1 MTSAFLTRR
10 HALALIGSTTL
21 LGLADARADATE
33 LRIGYQ
39 KSSVN
44 LMVVRERR
52 LIEARLPGTATKW
65 VEFPAG
71 PQILEA
77 LAVGSLDL
85 GFTGDTPPVFA
96 QAAGKDIWYAGLEPP
111 KPNSSAILVPA
122 DSPIRALSDLK
133 GRRVGFQKG
142 SSAHFL
148 VVRAVQKAGLQWS
161 DIRPVTLTPSDARAA
176 FERGALD
183 AWGIWDPYYA
193 AAEIDGHARVLSTG
207 QGLTSNNSY
216 YLASRAL
223 THDPARLK
231 ALFDALSEADAWV
244 KANRT
249 ETAHFLATASGLPL
263 ATTLR
268 FLERRTAGPI
278 TRLTPADIA
287 DQQRVADTFAQL
299 GLIPKPVRV
308 ADVVWRGDN
317 PRTAEYRGQPAEGAR
332 GLAPERPSAAAA

>member
-1 MTSAFLTRR
+1 MNVPLNRR
-10 HALALIGSTTL
+10 QALALIGAAAAAS
-21 LGLADARADATE
+21 ARAEGAE
-33 LRIGYQ
+33 LRLGYQ

-52 LIEARLPGTATKW
+52 LLEARLPGVATKW

-77 LAVGSLDL
+77 LAVGGLDF

-96 QAAGKDIWYAGLEPP
+96 QAAGKDIRYAGLEPP
-111 KPNSSAILVPA
+111 KPASSAILVPA
-122 DSPIRALSDLK
+122 ASGLRTLADLK
-133 GRRVGFQKG
+133 GRRIGFQKG

-161 DIRPVTLTPSDARAA
+161 DITPVYLTPSDARAA

-207 QGLTSNNSY
+207 VGLTSNNSY
-216 YLASRAL
+216 YLASPAL
-223 THDPARLK
+223 TRDPRTLK
-231 ALFDALSEADAWV
+231 ALFDSLSEADAWV
-244 KANRT
+244 KVHRS
-249 ETAHFLATASGLPL
+249 ETAHFLSVASGLPL
-263 ATTLR
+263 STTLR

-278 TRLTPADIA
+278 TRLKDSDIA

-299 GLIPKPVRV
+299 GLIPKRINV
-308 ADVVWRGDN
+308 ADAVARLQ
-317 PRTAEYRGQPAEGAR
+317 EPA
-332 GLAPERPSAAAA
+332 

>member
-1 MTSAFLTRR
+1 MSLSLDRRQVLAMLGAAATLTVR
-10 HALALIGSTTL
+10 A
-21 LGLADARADATE
+21 ADTV

-44 LMVVRERR
+44 LMVVHERR
-52 LIEARLPGTATKW
+52 LLDARLPGVPVKW

-77 LAVGSLDL
+77 LAVGSLDF

-111 KPNSSAILVPA
+111 KPASSAILVPA
-122 DSPIRALSDLK
+122 DSTIRSLADLK

-148 VVRAVQKAGLQWS
+148 VVRAVQKGGLQWS
-161 DIRPVTLTPSDARAA
+161 DITPVTLTPSDARAA

-193 AAEIDGHARVLSTG
+193 AAEIDGRARVLSTG
-207 QGLTSNNSY
+207 VGLTSNNSY

-223 THDPARLK
+223 AHDPRTLK
-231 ALFDALSEADAWV
+231 ALFEALSEADAWV
-244 KANRT
+244 KDHRS
-249 ETAHFLATASGLPL
+249 ETAHFLAVESGLPL
-263 ATTLR
+263 STTIR
-268 FLERRTAGPI
+268 FLERRTAGPV
-278 TRLTPADIA
+278 TRLKDADIA
-287 DQQRVADTFAQL
+287 DQQRVADAFAQL
-299 GLIPKPVRV
+299 GLIPHPVRISDAV
-308 ADVVWRGDN
+308 LKA
-317 PRTAEYRGQPAEGAR
+317 
-332 GLAPERPSAAAA
+332 

>member
-1 MTSAFLTRR
+1 MQAFLNRR
-10 HALALIGSTTL
+10 QALALVGAAAGAAAL
-21 LGLADARADATE
+21 PARADTPE

-44 LMVVRERR
+44 LMVARERR
-52 LIEARLPGTATKW
+52 LLEARLPGTPLKW

-77 LAVGSLDL
+77 LAVNSLDF

-111 KPNSSAILVPA
+111 KPTSSAILVPA
-122 DSPIRALSDLK
+122 DSPIRTLAGLK
-133 GRRVGFQKG
+133 GKRIGFQKG

-148 VVRAVQKAGLQWS
+148 VVRGVQKGGLQWS
-161 DIRPVTLTPSDARAA
+161 DISPIYLTPSDGRAA

-207 QGLTSNNSY
+207 VGLTSNNSY

-223 THDPARLK
+223 TRDARTLK
-231 ALFDALSEADAWV
+231 ALFDSLSEADAWV
-244 KANRT
+244 KVNRT
-249 ETAHFLATASGLPL
+249 ETAHFLSLASGLPL
-263 ATTLR
+263 STTIR
-268 FLERRTAGPI
+268 FIERRTAGPV
-278 TRLTPADIA
+278 TRLKDADIA
-287 DQQRVADTFAQL
+287 DQQRVADTFSKL
-299 GLIPKPVRV
+299 GLIPKPIRV
-308 ADVVWRGDN
+308 SDVVWK
-317 PRTAEYRGQPAEGAR
+317 T
-332 GLAPERPSAAAA
+332 

>member
-1 MTSAFLTRR
+1 MPAFLNRR
-10 HALALIGSTTL
+10 QTLALAGAATL
-21 LGLADARADATE
+21 PAWANAPE

-44 LMVVRERR
+44 LMVARERR
-52 LIEARLPGTATKW
+52 LLEARLPGTPLKW

-111 KPNSSAILVPA
+111 KPTSSAILVPA
-122 DSPIRALSDLK
+122 DSPIRTLADLK
-133 GRRVGFQKG
+133 GRRIGFQKG

-148 VVRAVQKAGLQWS
+148 VVRGVEKGGLRWS
-161 DIRPVTLTPSDARAA
+161 DITPVYLTPSDARAA

-193 AAEIDGHARVLSTG
+193 AAEIDGRARVLSTG
-207 QGLTSNNSY
+207 VGLTSNNSY

-223 THDPARLK
+223 LHDARTLQ
-231 ALFDALSEADAWV
+231 ALFDSLSEADAWV
-244 KANRT
+244 KGNRT
-249 ETAHFLATASGLPL
+249 ETAHFLAVASGLPL
-263 ATTLR
+263 STTIR
-268 FLERRTAGPI
+268 FIERRTSGPI
-278 TRLTPADIA
+278 TRLKDADIA
-287 DQQRVADTFAQL
+287 DQQRVADAFSKL
-299 GLIPKPVRV
+299 GLIPKPIRV
-308 ADVVWRGDN
+308 ADAVWK
-317 PRTAEYRGQPAEGAR
+317 A
-332 GLAPERPSAAAA
+332 

>member
-1 MTSAFLTRR
+1 MNPMNRR
-10 HALALIGSTTL
+10 QALAL
-21 LGLADARADATE
+21 LGASSATFAATPARADAAT
-33 LRIGYQ
+33 LRVGYQ

-52 LIEARLPGTATKW
+52 LLEARLPGLATKW

-77 LAVGSLDL
+77 LAVGGLDF

-111 KPNSSAILVPA
+111 KPTSSAILVPA
-122 DSPIRALSDLK
+122 DSGIRTLPDLK
-133 GRRVGFQKG
+133 GKRIGFQKG

-148 VVRAVQKAGLQWS
+148 IVRAVEKGGLQWP
-161 DIRPVTLTPSDARAA
+161 DITPVYLTPSDARAA

-193 AAEIDGHARVLSTG
+193 AAEIDGRARVLSTG
-207 QGLTSNNSY
+207 VGLTSNNSY

-223 THDPARLK
+223 AHDPRTLK

-244 KANRT
+244 KSNRT
-249 ETAHFLATASGLPL
+249 ETAHFLSVASGLPL
-263 ATTLR
+263 STTIR
-268 FLERRTAGPI
+268 FIERRTSGPV
-278 TRLTPADIA
+278 TLLKDSDIA
-287 DQQRVADTFAQL
+287 DQQRVADAFARL
-299 GLIPKPVRV
+299 GLIPRPVRV
-308 ADVVWRGDN
+308 ADVVLR
-317 PRTAEYRGQPAEGAR
+317 A
-332 GLAPERPSAAAA
+332 

>member
-1 MTSAFLTRR
+1 MHAFLNRR
-10 HALALIGSTTL
+10 QALALAGAAA
-21 LGLADARADATE
+21 GALALPVRAGVPE

-52 LIEARLPGTATKW
+52 LLEARLPGRPLKW

-77 LAVGSLDL
+77 LAVDSLDF

-111 KPNSSAILVPA
+111 KPTSSAILVPA
-122 DSPIRALSDLK
+122 DSPIRTLAELK
-133 GRRVGFQKG
+133 GKRIGFQKG

-148 VVRAVQKAGLQWS
+148 VVRGVEKGGLQWS
-161 DIRPVTLTPSDARAA
+161 DITPVYLSPSDGRAA

-207 QGLTSNNSY
+207 VGLTSNNSY

-223 THDPARLK
+223 TRDARTLK
-231 ALFDALSEADAWV
+231 ALFDSLSEADAWV

-249 ETAHFLATASGLPL
+249 ETAHFLSVASGLPL
-263 ATTLR
+263 STTIR
-268 FLERRTAGPI
+268 FIERRTAGPV
-278 TRLTPADIA
+278 TRLKESDIA
-287 DQQRVADTFAQL
+287 DQQRVADAFSKL
-299 GLIPKPVRV
+299 GLIPRPIRV
-308 ADVVWRGDN
+308 ADAVLK
-317 PRTAEYRGQPAEGAR
+317 A
-332 GLAPERPSAAAA
+332 

>member
-1 MTSAFLTRR
+1 MHALLNRR
-10 HALALIGSTTL
+10 RALALVGAAAGAATL
-21 LGLADARADATE
+21 PVRADTPE

-44 LMVVRERR
+44 LMVVRERK
-52 LIEARLPGTATKW
+52 LLEVRLPGTPLKW

-77 LAVGSLDL
+77 LAVNSLDF

-111 KPNSSAILVPA
+111 KPTSSAILVPA
-122 DSPIRALSDLK
+122 DSPIRTLADLK

-148 VVRAVQKAGLQWS
+148 VVRGVERGGLQWS
-161 DIRPVTLTPSDARAA
+161 DITPVYLTPSDGRAA

-193 AAEIDGHARVLSTG
+193 AAEIDGRARVLSTG
-207 QGLTSNNSY
+207 VGLTSNNSY

-223 THDPARLK
+223 TRDARTLK

-244 KANRT
+244 KGNRT
-249 ETAHFLATASGLPL
+249 ETAHFLSAASGLPL
-263 ATTLR
+263 ATTIR
-268 FLERRTAGPI
+268 FIERRTAGPI
-278 TRLTPADIA
+278 TRLKDSDIA
-287 DQQRVADTFAQL
+287 DQQRVADAFSRL
-299 GLIPKPVRV
+299 GLIPKPIRV
-308 ADVVWRGDN
+308 ADAVLK
-317 PRTAEYRGQPAEGAR
+317 T
-332 GLAPERPSAAAA
+332 

>member
-1 MTSAFLTRR
+1 MSAPLNRR
-10 HALALIGSTTL
+10 EALALIAAAAAATSARA
-21 LGLADARADATE
+21 ADAQ

-44 LMVVRERR
+44 LMVVRERK
-52 LIEARLPGTATKW
+52 LLESRLPGVATKW

-77 LAVGSLDL
+77 LAVGSLDF

-111 KPNSSAILVPA
+111 KPASSAILVPA
-122 DSPIRALSDLK
+122 NSSIRTLADLK
-133 GRRVGFQKG
+133 GKRVGFQKG

-148 VVRAVQKAGLQWS
+148 VVRGVEKGGLQWS
-161 DIRPVTLTPSDARAA
+161 DITPVYLTPSDGRAA

-193 AAEIDGHARVLSTG
+193 AAEIDGRARVLSTG
-207 QGLTSNNSY
+207 VGLTSNNSY

-223 THDPARLK
+223 TRDTRTLK
-231 ALFDALSEADAWV
+231 ALFYSLSEADAWV

-249 ETAHFLATASGLPL
+249 ETAHFLSVASG
-263 ATTLR
+263 
-268 FLERRTAGPI
+268 
-278 TRLTPADIA
+278 
-287 DQQRVADTFAQL
+287 
-299 GLIPKPVRV
+299 
-308 ADVVWRGDN
+308 
-317 PRTAEYRGQPAEGAR
+317 
-332 GLAPERPSAAAA
+332 

>member
-1 MTSAFLTRR
+1 MSASLNRR
-10 HALALIGSTTL
+10 EALALIAAAAATS
-21 LGLADARADATE
+21 ARADAGE

-52 LIEARLPGTATKW
+52 LLEARLPGVQTKW

-77 LAVGSLDL
+77 LAVNSLDF

-96 QAAGKDIWYAGLEPP
+96 QAAGKEIWYAGLEPP
-111 KPNSSAILVPA
+111 KPTSSAILVPA
-122 DSPIRALSDLK
+122 GSGIRTLADLK

-148 VVRAVQKAGLQWS
+148 IVRAVQKGGLQWS
-161 DIRPVTLTPSDARAA
+161 DITPVYLTPSDGRAA

-193 AAEIDGHARVLSTG
+193 AAEIDGRARVLSTG
-207 QGLTSNNSY
+207 VGLTSNNSY

-223 THDPARLK
+223 THDAPALK

-244 KANRT
+244 RSHRT
-249 ETAHFLATASGLPL
+249 ETAHFLSVASGLTL
-263 ATTLR
+263 STTIR
-268 FLERRTAGPI
+268 FIERRTAGPI
-278 TRLTPADIA
+278 TRLKESDIA
-287 DQQRVADTFAQL
+287 DQQRVADAFSTL
-299 GLIPKPVRV
+299 GLIPKPIRV
-308 ADVVWRGDN
+308 ADVVWR
-317 PRTAEYRGQPAEGAR
+317 T
-332 GLAPERPSAAAA
+332 

>member
-1 MTSAFLTRR
+1 MRAFLNRR
-10 HALALIGSTTL
+10 RALALVGAAAGAAAL
-21 LGLADARADATE
+21 PVRADTPA

-52 LIEARLPGTATKW
+52 LLEARLPGTPLKW

-77 LAVGSLDL
+77 LAVDSLDF

-111 KPNSSAILVPA
+111 KPASSAILVPA
-122 DSPIRALSDLK
+122 GSPIRTLADLK
-133 GRRVGFQKG
+133 GRRIGFQKG

-148 VVRAVQKAGLQWS
+148 VVRGVEKGGLQWS
-161 DIRPVTLTPSDARAA
+161 DIAPVHLTPSDGRAA

-193 AAEIDGHARVLSTG
+193 AAEIDGRARVLSTG
-207 QGLTSNNSY
+207 VGLTSNNSY

-223 THDPARLK
+223 TRDARTLK
-231 ALFDALSEADAWV
+231 ALFDSLSEADAWV
-244 KANRT
+244 KGNRT
-249 ETAHFLATASGLPL
+249 ETAHFLSAASGLPL
-263 ATTLR
+263 STTIR
-268 FLERRTAGPI
+268 FIERRTSGPI
-278 TRLTPADIA
+278 TRLKDSDIA
-287 DQQRVADTFAQL
+287 DQQRVADAFSKL
-299 GLIPKPVRV
+299 GLIPKPIRV
-308 ADVVWRGDN
+308 ADAVLK
-317 PRTAEYRGQPAEGAR
+317 A
-332 GLAPERPSAAAA
+332 

>member
-1 MTSAFLTRR
+1 MNLPLNRR
-10 HALALIGSTTL
+10 QALAL
-21 LGLADARADATE
+21 LGATASVSVRAAGPE

-44 LMVVRERR
+44 LMVVRERK
-52 LIEARLPGTATKW
+52 LLEARLPGVATKW

-77 LAVGSLDL
+77 LAVGSLDF

-111 KPNSSAILVPA
+111 KPTSSAILVPA
-122 DSPIRALSDLK
+122 DSPIRTLAGLK
-133 GRRVGFQKG
+133 GKRVGFQKG

-148 VVRAVQKAGLQWS
+148 VVRAVQKGGLQWA
-161 DIRPVTLTPSDARAA
+161 DITPVTLTPSDGRAA

-193 AAEIDGHARVLSTG
+193 AAEIDGRARVLSTG
-207 QGLTSNNSY
+207 VGLTSNNSY

-223 THDPARLK
+223 TRDTRTLK

-244 KANRT
+244 KTNRT
-249 ETAHFLATASGLPL
+249 ETAHFLSVASGLPL
-263 ATTLR
+263 STTIR
-268 FLERRTAGPI
+268 FLERRTSGPI
-278 TRLTPADIA
+278 TRLKDSDIA
-287 DQQRVADTFAQL
+287 DQQRVADAFSKL
-299 GLIPKPVRV
+299 GLIPKPIRV
-308 ADVVWRGDN
+308 ADVVLK
-317 PRTAEYRGQPAEGAR
+317 A
-332 GLAPERPSAAAA
+332 

>member
-1 MTSAFLTRR
+1 MTSFLNRR
-10 HALALIGSTTL
+10 QALAIVGAAAGAAALPL
-21 LGLADARADATE
+21 RAETPE

-44 LMVVRERR
+44 LMVVRERK
-52 LIEARLPGTATKW
+52 LLEARLPGMPTKW

-77 LAVGSLDL
+77 LAVNSLDF

-111 KPNSSAILVPA
+111 KPTSSAILVPA
-122 DSPIRALSDLK
+122 DSSIRTLADLK
-133 GRRVGFQKG
+133 GKRVGFQKG

-148 VVRAVQKAGLQWS
+148 VVRGVEKGGLQWS
-161 DIRPVTLTPSDARAA
+161 DINPVYLTPSDARAA

-193 AAEIDGHARVLSTG
+193 AAEIDGRARVLSTG
-207 QGLTSNNSY
+207 VGLTSNNSY

-223 THDPARLK
+223 ARDARALK
-231 ALFDALSEADAWV
+231 ALFDSLSEADAWV

-249 ETAHFLATASGLPL
+249 ETAHFLAVASGLPL
-263 ATTLR
+263 STTIR
-268 FLERRTAGPI
+268 FIERRTSGPI
-278 TRLTPADIA
+278 TRLKDSDIA
-287 DQQRVADTFAQL
+287 DQQRVADAFSKL
-299 GLIPKPVRV
+299 GLIPKPIRV
-308 ADVVWRGDN
+308 ADAV
-317 PRTAEYRGQPAEGAR
+317 
-332 GLAPERPSAAAA
+332 LKS